1 MAVSSP
7 CCRAFAAA
15 AAAVWRWAS
24 LPHAWTLAGVVAVP
38 VTMTSFADASSSA
51 ALVAA
56 WRDPFLSS
64 CSQAQEASQTPGSAA
79 AAAAAAAAAVGVVG
93 GGVGGRVAAGP
104 RCHKRCPAVA
114 VILHTDQCVC
124 VCLSVCLCA
133 RVRVRACVCVRV
145 FMPRSLDLSR
155 PLSLDLSTSFLT
167 TLACSEKYLTIPLS
181 LSRLARVWIHGV

>member
-79 AAAAAAAAAVGVVG
+79 AAAAAAAVGVVG

-124 VCLSVCLCA
+124 VSVCLSVRARACA
-133 RVRVRACVCVRV
+133 RMRVCACVYA
-145 FMPRSLDLSR
+145 SLSR
-155 PLSLDLSTSFLT
+155 PLSTSLSTSR
-167 TLACSEKYLTIPLS
+167 PLS
-181 LSRLARVWIHGV
+181 